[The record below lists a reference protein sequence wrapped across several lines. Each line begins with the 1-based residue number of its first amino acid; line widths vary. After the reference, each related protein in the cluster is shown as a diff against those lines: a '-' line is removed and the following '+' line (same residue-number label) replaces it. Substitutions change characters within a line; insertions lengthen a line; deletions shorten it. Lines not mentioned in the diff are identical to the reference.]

1 MSATSQMQGARLE
14 FVVRSVKGKVKR
26 PVHSWD
32 PEAKKIVTEMKEQ
45 AGGYIVYTPFGQS
58 YRLTNEEF
66 LRRRFDRQPKIL
78 NFDRV
83 NDTETP
89 AGRYK
94 HAMSDAARQAA
105 WKDLEQEVI
114 RLCVRRHGPIMTKEA
129 DNVEQAA

>member
-1 MSATSQMQGARLE
+1 MSAASQMQGARLE
-14 FVVRSVKGKVKR
+14 FVVRTVKGKVKR

-32 PEAKKIVTEMKEQ
+32 AQMKKITSENKEVD
-45 AGGYIVYTPFGQS
+45 GGYLVYTPFGQS
-58 YRLTNEEF
+58 YRLTREEF
-66 LRRRFDRQPKIL
+66 LRRGFDRQPKIL

-105 WKDLEQEVI
+105 WTDMEKEVI

-129 DNVEQAA
+129 EDV